1 MNEHEPVEG
10 GEPTQAGKRPRKA
23 AKEKEAPA
31 PADGGGI
38 DPHESVSG
46 GEVGPPGE
54 AADGAETNGFE
65 GVAAGIE
72 TVEGFDLTPATQEAL
87 LSEEVEISK
96 EMAALP
102 PAEDLTYEKPE
113 TVCGVD
119 NRVRISPATTIPW
132 RWCCELLI
140 TYPNNAGARGTGW
153 FIGPK
158 TVMTAGHVVYS
169 AGNGGWARR
178 IEVIPGMDGASRP
191 YGSQVGTSFRSVSGW
206 TSSGN
211 PEYDYGA
218 IILPNNTLGN
228 TVGWFGF
235 ANLSDVQLQNL
246 FVNTAGYPGDK
257 PFGTLWFNAGAITQ
271 VTARRLL
278 YMVDTAGG
286 QSGSAVWR
294 YLNGQRHAVGI
305 HGYGGCPNKAVRI
318 VAPVYNNMLAWKAL

>member
-1 MNEHEPVEG
+1 MTEHEPVEG
-10 GEPTQAGKRPRKA
+10 GEPTQAGKRGRKA
-23 AKEKEAPA
+23 TESKAKGVPA
-31 PADGGGI
+31 PASGGGI

-46 GEVGPPGE
+46 GEAGAPGE
-54 AADGAETNGFE
+54 AAETDGFE
-65 GVAAGIE
+65 GGAASIE
-72 TVEGFDLTPATQEAL
+72 TVEGFELTSVKEESP
-87 LSEEVEISK
+87 LSEEVEITS

-102 PAEDLTYEKPE
+102 PAEDLAYEEPE
-113 TVCGVD
+113 TVCGND
-119 NRVRISPATTIPW
+119 DRVRISPATAIPW

-140 TYPNNAGARGTGW
+140 TYPNGAGARGTGW

-169 AGNGGWARR
+169 AGNGGWASK

-191 YGSQVGTSFRSVSGW
+191 FGSQVGTSFRSVSGW
-206 TSSGN
+206 TSSGD

-235 ANLSDVQLQNL
+235 ANLPDAQLQNL

-271 VTARRLL
+271 VTSRRLY
-278 YMVDTAGG
+278 YMIDTAGG

-318 VAPVYNNMLAWKAL
+318 ITPVYNNMVAWKAL

>member
-1 MNEHEPVEG
+1 MNEHESVEG
-10 GEPTQAGKRPRKA
+10 GEPTQARKGPRKA
-23 AKEKEAPA
+23 KRGAGAPT
-31 PADGGGI
+31 PTNGGGM

-46 GEVGPPGE
+46 GEEGLPGE
-54 AADGAETNGFE
+54 TADGAETDGFE
-65 GVAAGIE
+65 GVAASIE
-72 TVEGFDLTPATQEAL
+72 SVEGFELSPVVGESL

-96 EMAALP
+96 ELEALP
-102 PAEDLTYEKPE
+102 PAEALAYEEPE

-119 NRVRISPATTIPW
+119 NRVKISPATAIPW

-140 TYPNNAGARGTGW
+140 SYPNGAGARGTGW

-169 AGNGGWARR
+169 AANGGWARR

-191 YGSQVGTSFRSVSGW
+191 FGSQVGTSFRSVVGW

-235 ANLSDVQLQNL
+235 ANLSDSQLQNL
-246 FVNTAGYPGDK
+246 YVNNAGYPGDK
-257 PFGTLWFNAGAITQ
+257 PFGTLWFNGGAITQ
-271 VTARRLL
+271 VTARRLY
-278 YMVDTAGG
+278 YMIDTAGG

-294 YLNGQRHAVGI
+294 LLNGLRHAVGI

-318 VAPVYNNMLAWKAL
+318 IAPVYNNMLAWKAL